1 MWSTVKSPAGDA
13 CVAPTRRRS
22 IRLRDYDYT
31 TGGAYFITMC
41 TRNRECLF
49 GSVIDGNV
57 LLNELG
63 EIAASCW
70 NAITEHFPDVEVD
83 RFVVMPNHIH
93 GILVIHAVG
102 ATHASPTPRPPETS
116 RPHPRSL
123 GAIVGSFKSAVAA
136 RINQSRRGPR
146 FPVWQRNYYEHV
158 IRSQSELG
166 RIREYVMNNPVEW
179 DLDPE
184 NPSNKR
190 PAKPICN

>member
-102 ATHASPTPRPPETS
+102 ATHASPLRLGLPR
-116 RPHPRSL
+116 R
-123 GAIVGSFKSAVAA
+123 A
-136 RINQSRRGPR
+136 
-146 FPVWQRNYYEHV
+146 
-158 IRSQSELG
+158 G
-166 RIREYVMNNPVEW
+166 RIRVRWAQSLALSSPRWRLASTNHEEDRVSQSGNGITMSTLLEAKASWVE
-179 DLDPE
+179 
-184 NPSNKR
+184 SGSM
-190 PAKPICN
+190 